1 MFFKKRKR
9 KLTKAVPFVL
19 KNAETNKY
27 VMAKK
32 KANGVYEYIGSDT
45 TDIASATM
53 FSPDATYAK
62 MKIAN
67 LPEGTYTVIETK
79 CYFEYTSSA
88 NQTKPRSKLKEYLK
102 EYFSLIACI
111 LKLFCLVLAF
121 ILSIIFISI
130 FFFFVLPIAFR
141 LLFGRWVC

>member
-1 MFFKKRKR
+1 MFFKKKKR
-9 KLTKAVPFVL
+9 TLTKEAPFVL
-19 KNAETNKY
+19 QNTKTNKY
-27 VMAKK
+27 IVAKK
-32 KANGVYEYIGSDT
+32 NANGVYEYIGSDT

-88 NQTKPRSKLKEYLK
+88 NQTKPRSKLKEY
-102 EYFSLIACI
+102 FSLIACI

-141 LLFGRWVC
+141 LLFGR

>member
-1 MFFKKRKR
+1 MFFKKKKR
-9 KLTKAVPFVL
+9 TLTKEVPFIL
-19 KNAETNKY
+19 QNTKTNKY
-27 VMAKK
+27 IVAKK

-130 FFFFVLPIAFR
+130 FFFFVLPIALH
-141 LLFGRWVC
+141 LLFGR

>member
-1 MFFKKRKR
+1 MFFKKKKR

-27 VMAKK
+27 VTAKK
-32 KANGVYEYIGSDT
+32 NANSVYEYIGFDT

-62 MKIAN
+62 IKIAN

-130 FFFFVLPIAFR
+130 FFFFVLPIAFH
-141 LLFGRWVC
+141 LLIGR

>member
-1 MFFKKRKR
+1 MFFKKKKR
-9 KLTKAVPFVL
+9 TLTKEVPFIL
-19 KNAETNKY
+19 QNTKTNKY
-27 VMAKK
+27 IVAKK

-102 EYFSLIACI
+102 EYFSLTACI

-141 LLFGRWVC
+141 LLFGR

>member
-1 MFFKKRKR
+1 MFFKKKKR
-9 KLTKAVPFVL
+9 TLTKEVPFIL
-19 KNAETNKY
+19 QNTKTNKY
-27 VMAKK
+27 IVAKK

-45 TDIASATM
+45 TEIASATM
-53 FSPDATYAK
+53 FSPNATYAK

-102 EYFSLIACI
+102 EYFLLIACI

-141 LLFGRWVC
+141 LLFGR

>member
-9 KLTKAVPFVL
+9 KLIKVVPFVL
-19 KNAETNKY
+19 KNAKTNKY
-27 VMAKK
+27 IVAKK
-32 KANGVYEYIGSDT
+32 NANGVYEYSGSDT

-53 FSPDATYAK
+53 FSPDVNYAK
-62 MKIAN
+62 IKIAN

-79 CYFEYTSSA
+79 CYSEYTPST
-88 NQTKPRSKLKEYLK
+88 NQTEPRSKLKEYLK

-141 LLFGRWVC
+141 LLLGR

>member
-9 KLTKAVPFVL
+9 KLTKVVPFVL
-19 KNAETNKY
+19 KNAKTNKY
-27 VMAKK
+27 IVAKK
-32 KANGVYEYIGSDT
+32 NANGGYEYIGSDT
-45 TDIASATM
+45 MDIASATM

-88 NQTKPRSKLKEYLK
+88 NQTKSRSELKEYLK
-102 EYFSLIACI
+102 EYFSFIACE
-111 LKLFCLVLAF
+111 LKLYCLVLAF

-130 FFFFVLPIAFR
+130 FFFFVLPIAFH
-141 LLFGRWVC
+141 LLIGR

>member
-1 MFFKKRKR
+1 MFFKKKKR
-9 KLTKAVPFVL
+9 TLTKEAPFVL
-19 KNAETNKY
+19 QNTKTNKY
-27 VMAKK
+27 IVAKK
-32 KANGVYEYIGSDT
+32 NANGVYEYIGSDT
-45 TDIASATM
+45 TDITSSTV
-53 FSPDATYAK
+53 FSLDATYAK

-141 LLFGRWVC
+141 LLFGR

>member
-1 MFFKKRKR
+1 MFFKKKKR
-9 KLTKAVPFVL
+9 TLTKEAPFVL
-19 KNAETNKY
+19 QNTKTNKY
-27 VMAKK
+27 IVAKK
-32 KANGVYEYIGSDT
+32 NANGVYEYIGSDT
-45 TDIASATM
+45 TDITSSTV
-53 FSPDATYAK
+53 FSLDANCTEV
-62 MKIAN
+62 KIAY

-141 LLFGRWVC
+141 LLFGR